1 MYPLLLVFGLRNIT
15 EINGPGISKAPRTD
29 ESDMEDRP
37 STEADIQWRSLSL
50 PLPPPKPERVINP
63 LATFST
69 NRLSGFDSECASA
82 MLTRGPTEI
91 LERTLFNG
99 DFQSRQ
105 STTMLSFEKERV
117 QSFDH
122 NNIGGHHFCPIPLDS
137 DTFCDVCSWPI
148 CNLGNDWEPI
158 CLRCADCHMTCHPRC
173 LSNVQVTCHG
183 NYQDKLRATGS
194 RSKTPQGSAIS
205 AHEDIE
211 SGDLNNKLGRLS
223 FDTSPTATI
232 DGGSPSGKSCF
243 PDDKSN
249 GFVRLSPFRES
260 LSGQGQDSS
269 LAGQSFQHNLSV
281 PIMEEDVISNDYVR
295 QTIYLFSAAL
305 FSRRTGTLRVSEV
318 NQSPQPTQTI
328 YYTAVSDLSRFPGR
342 RTTSHPDFS
351 KLSTEATSPE
361 ALRDPLNSNAFK
373 PPPSNR
379 RSTSRQPSEIGQYD
393 KRRSTNLKARHSFLA
408 GQGSDATIYT
418 RLFYDFSSLDR
429 EAIRAHGIRVR
440 ELTPETQQ
448 QRIIPSAPAPSPPTY
463 CKDVSEPSK
472 LGNSESSF
480 SPPSSEV
487 GYATV
492 MQSTAAAIKTRIKR
506 TKRTGFTPAPSI
518 PLTPVTVGP
527 RGRLPYT
534 AAQLNERLNVF
545 NANEFGLQSRLVPSL
560 PAGDCEGQVR
570 IHINLIRPIHM
581 LLTVRPVSIFDLVG
595 KEDEDDTGDL
605 DSDEFLAP
613 LEPGLVNSSANGVA
627 KRDSI
632 PNGQTTDG
640 VQFFP
645 PKSAVTASAPPFS
658 ADYPVS
664 SVQRRISKRLFG
676 PHPQSSTFWLPRGS
690 TKLLYVRLSTTT
702 KEVITT
708 LLHRF
713 QIEDNPQKFAL
724 YEHTIEGEQEV
735 TVRKLFDD
743 ESPLGLLLSWT
754 ESGPDKFNQ
763 TLGLKRLVLQE
774 NETGDIEWSGFTL
787 SELQTFLRILN
798 QEEADYRK
806 RIELKYELRQ
816 KEVIRLLELYEGQN
830 KAPQSDNTESSS
842 TFNSSAPTLVFRHR
856 TNVDENI
863 SGGTLKAVKGEE
875 FGLDNS
881 LSAPVSPARRVG
893 EQLPH
898 DQSDVSHPV
907 FHEDEPLGAVSTN
920 ITPYQSPERRPSTA
934 ASTLPRLPSTD
945 DRMLGTLFKP
955 SAYRQ
960 MKKAEKAHRKQLARL
975 EKDRAKAEKKR
986 LKAEAK
992 LTQQKQKQQSEQHSP
1007 HHRWLFGLAGPSTSP
1022 SSQPDPSNTRST
1034 LKH

>member
-1 MYPLLLVFGLRNIT
+1 MIGFLFQDILDSINRYFR
-15 EINGPGISKAPRTD
+15 EIFEDQPILGPFSNH
-29 ESDMEDRP
+29 
-37 STEADIQWRSLSL
+37 RSVNL
-50 PLPPPKPERVINP
+50 PLPPPKPERIIKP
-63 LATFST
+63 LATFSS
-69 NRLSGFDSECASA
+69 NRLNGFDSECAPA
-82 MLTRGPTEI
+82 MLNKGPTEI
-91 LERTLFNG
+91 WERTLFNG
-99 DFQSRQ
+99 DLQGRQ
-105 STTMLSFEKERV
+105 SMTMLSFEKERV

-122 NNIGGHHFCPIPLDS
+122 NSTGGHHFCPIPLDS

-183 NYQDKLRATGS
+183 NQQDKLRATGS
-194 RSKTPQGSAIS
+194 RSKTFQGSAKS
-205 AHEDIE
+205 VHADIE

-223 FDTSPTATI
+223 FDTSSTATI
-232 DGGSPSGKSCF
+232 DGESPSGKSCF

-249 GFVRLSPFRES
+249 GFVRLSPFRE
-260 LSGQGQDSS
+260 LLPGQGPDSS

-281 PIMEEDVISNDYVR
+281 PVMEEDVISN
-295 QTIYLFSAAL
+295 
-305 FSRRTGTLRVSEV
+305 GTLNVPEV
-318 NQSPQPTQTI
+318 NQSPHHMQTM
-328 YYTAVSDLSRFPGR
+328 YYTAVSDPSRFPGR
-342 RTTSHPDFS
+342 RTTSNPDFS
-351 KLSTEATSPE
+351 KLSTGIDEAASPE
-361 ALRDPLNSNAFK
+361 ILRDPLNSNALK
-373 PPPSNR
+373 PPPSNS
-379 RSTSRQPSEIGQYD
+379 RSTSRQPSEIGRYD
-393 KRRSTNLKARHSFLA
+393 KRRSANLKARHSFLA

-429 EAIRAHGIRVR
+429 EAIKAHGIRVR

-448 QRIIPSAPAPSPPTY
+448 QQIIPSAPAPSPPAY
-463 CKDVSEPSK
+463 RKNVSEPNK
-472 LGNSESSF
+472 LVTSESSL
-480 SPPSSEV
+480 SSRSSDV

-534 AAQLNERLNVF
+534 AAELNERLNVF
-545 NANEFGLQSRLVPSL
+545 NANEFGLQSRMVPSL

-570 IHINLIRPIHM
+570 IHINLLRPIHM

-613 LEPGLVNSSANGVA
+613 LEPGLVNSSANGVS

-632 PNGQTTDG
+632 PNGQVTDG

-658 ADYPVS
+658 ADYPVP

-676 PHPQSSTFWLPRGS
+676 LHPQSSTFWLPRGS

-842 TFNSSAPTLVFRHR
+842 TFNSATPTLVFRQR
-856 TNVDENI
+856 TNADENI
-863 SGGTLKAVKGEE
+863 SGGTLKPVKGEK
-875 FGLDNS
+875 FGLENS
-881 LSAPVSPARRVG
+881 LSAPVSPARRVRD
-893 EQLPH
+893 QLPH
-898 DQSDVSHPV
+898 DQSDVSHPA
-907 FHEDEPLGAVSTN
+907 FHEDEPQGAVSTN
-920 ITPYQSPERRPSTA
+920 ITPYQSPERKPSTV

-960 MKKAEKAHRKQLARL
+960 MKKAEKAHKKQLARI

-992 LTQQKQKQQSEQHSP
+992 LTQQKQKQQSEQHHP
-1007 HHRWLFGLAGPSTSP
+1007 HHRWLFGLTGPSTSP
-1022 SSQPDPSNTRST
+1022 SSQPEPSNTRST